1 MSDKAPTFS
10 ENINQN
16 LLETPK
22 ASNGV
27 FDLPCGYLD
36 NLGVLHT
43 EVHLRE
49 MTGREEDLLAT
60 PKLGVQ
66 KKLGMLLSACME
78 RIGTIT
84 DRGQFSSIIS
94 HLPTGDRIFLLLAL
108 RRTSLGDEF
117 PVEEVCPECK
127 SKGNYVLDLSD
138 LTVQKMTNPM
148 VRVFDGVLPS
158 GRTVRHRLGTGA
170 DEERASKVSDD
181 EKPSAML
188 LARIELLDGKTP
200 TMHDIRG
207 LSFRDRQGLRSMMEG
222 QDGGV
227 DTEMDMQCPVCS
239 HEYKS
244 ELDLG
249 QPGFF
254 FPGRALK
261 GSKTK
266 SPS

>member
-10 ENINQN
+10 DNINQN

-36 NLGVLHT
+36 NHGMLHT

-60 PKLGVQ
+60 PKLSVQ
-66 KKLGMLLSACME
+66 KKLGMLLSACLE

-84 DRGQFSSIIS
+84 DRGQFPSIIA

-117 PVEEVCPECK
+117 PVEEFCPECK
-127 SKGNYVLDLSD
+127 SKGNYVLDLSE
-138 LTVQKMTNPM
+138 LTVQKMTNPT

-158 GRTVRHRLGTGA
+158 GRSVRHRLGTGA
-170 DEERASKVSDD
+170 DEDRASKVSDD

-188 LARIELLDGKTP
+188 LSRIELLDGKAP
-200 TMHDIRG
+200 TMTDIKG
-207 LSFRDRQGLRSMMEG
+207 LSFRDRQGLRSLLEG

-227 DTEMDMQCPVCS
+227 DTEMDMHCPVCS

-244 ELDLG
+244 ELDLS

-254 FPGRALK
+254 FPGRVQKDL
-261 GSKTK
+261 KTK